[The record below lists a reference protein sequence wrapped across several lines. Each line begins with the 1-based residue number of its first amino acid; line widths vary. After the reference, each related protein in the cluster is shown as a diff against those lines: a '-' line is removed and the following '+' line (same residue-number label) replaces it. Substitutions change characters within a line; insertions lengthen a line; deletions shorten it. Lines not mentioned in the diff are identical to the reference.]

1 MSVFIDLIEAV
12 NCGQKVHINLV
23 EKTAKVNGNE
33 IFLDDK
39 QLIDMSDMDRILCY
53 FTDPWEIVEK
63 LYANYKRSV
72 PSATTKTNKPYFK
85 ADSVDDLT
93 DNEMA
98 FNMQRDLAQVILESF
113 VLLSSLNGWLTWKN
127 EKHWFWQG
135 KDGDLVILKEWI

>member
-63 LYANYKRSV
+63 LYKDYKKY
-72 PSATTKTNKPYFK
+72 PHKKPKSIYELF
-85 ADSVDDLT
+85 
-93 DNEMA
+93 
-98 FNMQRDLAQVILESF
+98 
-113 VLLSSLNGWLTWKN
+113 
-127 EKHWFWQG
+127 
-135 KDGDLVILKEWI
+135 